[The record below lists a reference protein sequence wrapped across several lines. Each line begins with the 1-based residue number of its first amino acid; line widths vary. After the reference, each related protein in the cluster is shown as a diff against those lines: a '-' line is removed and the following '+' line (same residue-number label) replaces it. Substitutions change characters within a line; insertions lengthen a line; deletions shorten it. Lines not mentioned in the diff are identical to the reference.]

1 MAIEIKVYKASAGA
15 RWFKAGL
22 DVFQAQPFIFMFMY
36 LFIAVIGL
44 VGLIAPVLKIP
55 AALATPFLMAG
66 LYSAALRRQ
75 QGQKVAFA
83 DILNVFSQKG
93 RRIGLFRVGLYQMG
107 AALLMGMLASV
118 LFADVI
124 SVMTQ
129 PDLDPQT
136 AMQQLAESF
145 SFGSLAL
152 FLVVLSVYL
161 CAFAFAVPLVYF
173 GNHTSILGV
182 LKASLMAFYHNVG
195 AMTVYGLILGG
206 LMLVCAFLSF
216 IPLLVVM
223 PICYISLFIAFQ
235 AMFMPDLHRSQ
246 QADGTSGITPQSID
260 AEHKQDNKEHNSSGS
275 NGRFDA

>member
-22 DVFQAQPFIFMFMY
+22 DVFQTQPFIFMFMY
-36 LFIAVIGL
+36 LFIGIFGL
-44 VGLIAPVLKIP
+44 IGLIAPVLKIP

-66 LYSAALRRQ
+66 LYGAALRRQ
-75 QGQKVAFA
+75 QGQKIAFA

-107 AALLMGMLASV
+107 AALLLGMLASV

-124 SVMTQ
+124 ELMTQ
-129 PDLDPQT
+129 TDLDPQT
-136 AMQQLAESF
+136 ALQQLAQSF

-152 FLVVLSVYL
+152 FLIAVSIYL

-173 GNHTSILGV
+173 GRHTSIIEV
-182 LKASLMAFYHNVG
+182 MKASLMAFYHNM
-195 AMTVYGLILGG
+195 AALSVYGLIAGG
-206 LMLVCAFLSF
+206 LLLVCAFLSF

-235 AMFMPDLHRSQ
+235 AMFMPQLHENGQ
-246 QADGTSGITPQSID
+246 DDHQSGQSVKGQNSD
-260 AEHKQDNKEHNSSGS
+260 AQHSANEQDNTSS